1 MHMDIKTAK
10 YSGYCFGVKRAL
22 KLAEE
27 ILKKNQGKKTEIFTL
42 GPIIHNSGVT
52 NKLAKKGLISVENL
66 EKIIPGSIFI
76 IRSHGMSPVLV
87 NEIKK
92 KNIKIIDATCP
103 FVKKAQ
109 ARAEDLSKN
118 GYFVVIVGNRN
129 HPEVMGIKDHIL
141 NKNYAVIKN
150 EADAEKISS
159 KKKIGVVV
167 QTTQPIEKLCLITSK
182 LLEKAK
188 ELVVFNTICNTTKK
202 RQNSTKKLANN
213 VDIMIVVGGKKS
225 ANTKHLVEISK
236 KCSAVTYHI
245 ENYKEIKP
253 QWFNNVKKV
262 GISGGA
268 STPVEDIID
277 IKEAIEK
284 L

>member
-27 ILKKNQGKKTEIFTL
+27 ILKKNQCKKTKIFTL

-66 EKIIPGSIFI
+66 EKITPGSIFI
-76 IRSHGMSPVLV
+76 IRSHGMSQVLV

-109 ARAEDLSKN
+109 ARAEDLGKN

-129 HPEVMGIKDHIL
+129 HPEVMGIKDHVL
-141 NKNYAVIKN
+141 SKNYAVIKN
-150 EADAEKISS
+150 EADAEKISG

-167 QTTQPIEKLCLITSK
+167 QTTQTIEKLCLITSK

-202 RQNSTKKLANN
+202 RQNSTKKLANS

-225 ANTKHLVEISK
+225 ANTTHLVEISK
-236 KCSAVTYHI
+236 KCGAVTYHI

>member
-1 MHMDIKTAK
+1 MDIKTVK

-27 ILKKNQGKKTEIFTL
+27 VLKENQGKKTKIFTL
-42 GPIIHNSGVT
+42 GSIIHNSGVT
-52 NKLAKKGLISVENL
+52 NKLAKKGLISVEKL

-92 KNIKIIDATCP
+92 KNVKIIDVTCP

-109 ARAEDLSKN
+109 AKAEDLSKN
-118 GYFVVIVGNRN
+118 GYFVVIIGNKN
-129 HPEVMGIKDHIL
+129 HPEVMGIKDHVL
-141 NKNYAVIKN
+141 NKNYTVIEN
-150 EADAEKISS
+150 EADAEKISN
-159 KKKIGVVV
+159 KEKIGVVV
-167 QTTQPIEKLCLITSK
+167 QTTQTIGKLCLITSK

-202 RQNSTKKLANN
+202 RQNSTKKLANS
-213 VDIMIVVGGKKS
+213 VDIMIIVGGKNS
-225 ANTKHLVEISK
+225 ANTIHLMEISK
-236 KCSAVTYHI
+236 KCGAVTYHI
-245 ENYKEIKP
+245 ENCKEIKLE
-253 QWFNNVKKV
+253 WFNNVKKV

-277 IKEAIEK
+277 VKEAIEK

>member
-27 ILKKNQGKKTEIFTL
+27 ILKKNQCKKTKIFTL

-66 EKIIPGSIFI
+66 EKITPGSIFI
-76 IRSHGMSPVLV
+76 IRSHGMSQVLV

-118 GYFVVIVGNRN
+118 GYLVVIVGNRN
-129 HPEVMGIKDHIL
+129 HPEVMGIKNHVL

-150 EADAEKISS
+150 EAGAEKISS

-167 QTTQPIEKLCLITSK
+167 QTTQTIEKLCLITSK
-182 LLEKAK
+182 LLENAK

-202 RQNSTKKLANN
+202 RQNSTKKLANS

-225 ANTKHLVEISK
+225 ANTTHLVEISK

-245 ENYKEIKP
+245 ENYMEIKP
-253 QWFNNVKKV
+253 QWFNNIKKV

-277 IKEAIEK
+277 VKEAIEK

>member
-27 ILKKNQGKKTEIFTL
+27 ILEKNQCKKTKIFTL
-42 GPIIHNSGVT
+42 DPIIHNSGVT

-66 EKIIPGSIFI
+66 EKITPGGIFI
-76 IRSHGMSPVLV
+76 IRSHGMSPFLV

-109 ARAEDLSKN
+109 VRAEDLSKN

-129 HPEVMGIKDHIL
+129 HPEVMGIKDHVL

-150 EADAEKISS
+150 EANAEKISG

>member
-1 MHMDIKTAK
+1 
-10 YSGYCFGVKRAL
+10 
-22 KLAEE
+22 
-27 ILKKNQGKKTEIFTL
+27 
-42 GPIIHNSGVT
+42 
-52 NKLAKKGLISVENL
+52 
-66 EKIIPGSIFI
+66 
-76 IRSHGMSPVLV
+76 MSQVLV

-129 HPEVMGIKDHIL
+129 HPEVMGIKDHVL
-141 NKNYAVIKN
+141 NKNCAVIKN
-150 EADAEKISS
+150 ETDAEKISS

-167 QTTQPIEKLCLITSK
+167 QTTQTIEKLCLITSK

-202 RQNSTKKLANN
+202 RQNSTKKLANS
-213 VDIMIVVGGKKS
+213 VDVMIVVGGKKS
-225 ANTKHLVEISK
+225 ANTAHLVEISK

-277 IKEAIEK
+277 VKEAIEK

>member
-1 MHMDIKTAK
+1 MNVKTAK

-92 KNIKIIDATCP
+92 KNIKIIDTTCP

-129 HPEVMGIKDHIL
+129 HPEVMGIKDHVL

-150 EADAEKISS
+150 EADAEKIFS

-236 KCSAVTYHI
+236 KCGAVTYHI

-277 IKEAIEK
+277 VKEAIEK

>member
-27 ILKKNQGKKTEIFTL
+27 ILKKNQCKKTKIFTL

-66 EKIIPGSIFI
+66 EKITSSSIFI
-76 IRSHGMSPVLV
+76 IRSHGMSRVLV

-103 FVKKAQ
+103 FVKKAH

-129 HPEVMGIKDHIL
+129 HPEVMGIKDHVL

-188 ELVVFNTICNTTKK
+188 ELFVFNTICNTTKK

>member
-27 ILKKNQGKKTEIFTL
+27 ILKKNQCKKTKIFTL

-66 EKIIPGSIFI
+66 EKITPGSIFI
-76 IRSHGMSPVLV
+76 IRSHGMSQVLV

-129 HPEVMGIKDHIL
+129 HPEVMGIKDHVL

-150 EADAEKISS
+150 EADAEKTSS

-167 QTTQPIEKLCLITSK
+167 QTTQTIEKLCLITSK
-182 LLEKAK
+182 LLGKAK

-202 RQNSTKKLANN
+202 RQNSTKKLANS

-225 ANTKHLVEISK
+225 ANTTHLVEISK

-277 IKEAIEK
+277 VKEAIEK

>member
-1 MHMDIKTAK
+1 MHMNVKTAK

-66 EKIIPGSIFI
+66 EKIIPGSILI

-109 ARAEDLSKN
+109 VRAEDLSKN

-129 HPEVMGIKDHIL
+129 HPEVIGIKDHVL

-150 EADAEKISS
+150 EANAEKISS

-236 KCSAVTYHI
+236 KCGAVTYHI

-253 QWFNNVKKV
+253 QWFNNAKKV

>member
-1 MHMDIKTAK
+1 MHMNVKTAK

-66 EKIIPGSIFI
+66 EKIIPGSILI

-109 ARAEDLSKN
+109 VRAEDLSKN

-129 HPEVMGIKDHIL
+129 HPEVIGIKDHVL

-150 EADAEKISS
+150 EANAEKISS

-182 LLEKAK
+182 LREKAK

-236 KCSAVTYHI
+236 KCGAVTYHI

-253 QWFNNVKKV
+253 QWFNNAKKV

>member
-1 MHMDIKTAK
+1 MHMNVKTAK

-92 KNIKIIDATCP
+92 KDIKIIDATCP

-129 HPEVMGIKDHIL
+129 HPEVMGIKDHVL
-141 NKNYAVIKN
+141 SKNYAVIKN

>member
-1 MHMDIKTAK
+1 MYMDVKTAK

-27 ILKKNQGKKTEIFTL
+27 ILKKNQCKKTKIFTL

-66 EKIIPGSIFI
+66 EKITPGGIFI
-76 IRSHGMSPVLV
+76 IRSHGMSPFLV

-129 HPEVMGIKDHIL
+129 HPEVMGIKDHVL

-167 QTTQPIEKLCLITSK
+167 QTTQTIEKLCLITSK
-182 LLEKAK
+182 LPEKAK

-202 RQNSTKKLANN
+202 RQNSTKKLANS

-225 ANTKHLVEISK
+225 ANTTHLVEISK

-277 IKEAIEK
+277 VKEAIEK